1 MAALWRIN
9 WRQGDQEEVRDENT
23 LFCKRGS
30 GHGEETHL
38 GNVWRVKQQDLKLP

>member
-23 LFCKRGS
+23 LFWQRGS

-38 GNVWRVKQQDLKLP
+38 GDVWRVKQQDLKLP